1 MKRKVLIILL
11 AVVLVG
17 GLIGGAFIGGM
28 AMGKNQGREQANQ
41 ELQSQF
47 QSGFGQGG
55 TQGTPQPGSPPS
67 GGLGG
72 LFGRQGTVGIVEK
85 VEGNVM
91 TLNAG
96 EGTVRVLIADNTS
109 IQKMGEGSLND
120 ISPGQ
125 TVTVSGER
133 KDDGSIAA
141 TTIFITQ
148 GLRAQ

>member
-1 MKRKVLIILL
+1 MKRKTIIILL

-72 LFGRQGTVGIVEK
+72 LSGRGGTVGTVDK
-85 VEGNVM
+85 VESNII
-91 TLNAG
+91 TINTA
-96 EGTVRVLIADNTS
+96 EGAMRVLIADNTS

-148 GLRAQ
+148 GLQAQ

>member
-1 MKRKVLIILL
+1 MKRKTLVILL
-11 AVVLVG
+11 AIVLVG

-28 AMGKNQGREQANQ
+28 AIGKNQGREQANQ

-47 QSGFGQGG
+47 TSRFDQGG
-55 TQGTPQPGSPPS
+55 TQGMPQPGSPPS

-72 LFGRQGTVGIVEK
+72 LFGRGGTVGTVEK

-96 EGTVRVLIADNTS
+96 EGIVRVLIADNTS

-120 ISPGQ
+120 ISPGDNI
-125 TVTVSGER
+125 TVSGER
-133 KDDGSIAA
+133 KEDGSIEAR
-141 TTIFITQ
+141 TIFMTPVFET
-148 GLRAQ
+148 R